1 MIPKTNPVHSV
12 HRDARHFPL
21 VFFAALSL
29 VALPLIALADLKPV
43 ATFDQD
49 VQAFA
54 ISQDNHII
62 YAVQRM
68 KRVKKIIVE
77 HDDFWVGDIDG
88 KRKKIIDGDK
98 FNPAP
103 GSEED
108 VPPAEAADEQD
119 DKAKKGKKHA
129 PIPPQHSYQVD
140 SLTWS
145 PDSRRIVVKM
155 DTSLM
160 AQPQGTVVQ
169 QLDEQQTVRP
179 NTLLYLMDAE
189 GRQIQIQGSKTS
201 TLADAFNAD
210 WLADGATLV
219 YLSKTSGNFS
229 QMNSLRPS
237 DGKTRVLFEGHTFS
251 AVSWDTKRN
260 QAFAIEESTQAVAP
274 PKIVQLDLANEKRKE
289 LAPLEEYAGFLTIS
303 PSARKIAY
311 FRNGDTLEVREVVNP
326 EKTIQVRVAI
336 GQFQWDRSEQRV
348 LLKRGEPQKSGDLV
362 WVGLYNGQ
370 FEPFFHGLEFHN
382 FAIAPDGGTAAVT
395 EPGKRA
401 LVLYRF

>member
-1 MIPKTNPVHSV
+1 MKLETNPVHS
-12 HRDARHFPL
+12 ARRRTRRFPSL
-21 VFFAALSL
+21 IVAVLSL
-29 VALPLIALADLKPV
+29 AVLPLLALADMKAV

-54 ISQDNHII
+54 ISQDNQIV

-77 HDDFWVGDIDG
+77 HDDFWVGNIDG

-103 GSEED
+103 GADDELPPPEPSDED
-108 VPPAEAADEQD
+108 DTG
-119 DKAKKGKKHA
+119 KKGKKKA
-129 PIPPQHSYQVD
+129 PVPPQHSYQVD
-140 SLTWS
+140 TLTWS
-145 PDSRRIVVKM
+145 PDGRRIVVKM
-155 DTSLM
+155 DTSMM

-179 NTLLYLMDAE
+179 NTILYLMDAD

-201 TLADAFNAD
+201 TLSDAYNAD
-210 WLADGATLV
+210 WLADGGTLV

-229 QMNSLRPS
+229 QINALRPA
-237 DGKTRVLFEGHTFS
+237 DGHSRVLFQGHTFS

-260 QAFAIEESTQAVAP
+260 QAFAIEESTTTVKP
-274 PKIVQLDLANEKRKE
+274 PTLVQLDLANEKLKE
-289 LAPLEEYAGFLTIS
+289 LAPLEEYAGFLTVS
-303 PSARKIAY
+303 PSASKIAY
-311 FRNGDTLEVREVVNP
+311 FRNGDTLEVREVANP
-326 EKTIQVRVAI
+326 AKPVQVRVAI
-336 GQFQWDRSEQRV
+336 GRFQWDRSEQHI
-348 LLKRGEPQKSGDLV
+348 LLKRGQPQNSGDLV

-370 FEPFFHGLEFHN
+370 FVPFYHGLEFHN
-382 FAIAPDGGTAAVT
+382 FAIAPDGETVAVT
-395 EPGKRA
+395 EPGKRE

>member
-1 MIPKTNPVHSV
+1 MMPKTNPVHSV
-12 HRDARHFPL
+12 HRDARHFPWAL
-21 VFFAALSL
+21 FAALSL
-29 VALPLIALADLKPV
+29 FALPLIALADLKPV

-68 KRVKKIIVE
+68 KRVKKLVVE
-77 HDDFWVGDIDG
+77 HDDFWVGTIDG
-88 KRKKIIDGDK
+88 KRRKIIDGDK
-98 FNPAP
+98 FDPAP
-103 GSEED
+103 GSEEEQEE
-108 VPPAEAADEQD
+108 PPPSD
-119 DKAKKGKKHA
+119 DNDKKKH
-129 PIPPQHSYQVD
+129 PPLPRQHSYQVD

-145 PDSRRIVVKM
+145 PDSRRIAVKM
-155 DTSLM
+155 DTSEM

-229 QMNSLRPS
+229 QMNALRPS
-237 DGKTRVLFEGHTFS
+237 DGKTRVLFEGHNFS

-303 PSARKIAY
+303 PSASKIAY
-311 FRNGDTLEVREVVNP
+311 FRNGDTLEVREVAKP
-326 EKTIQVRVAI
+326 DKPIQVRVAI
-336 GQFQWDRSEQRV
+336 GQFQWD
-348 LLKRGEPQKSGDLV
+348 
-362 WVGLYNGQ
+362 
-370 FEPFFHGLEFHN
+370 
-382 FAIAPDGGTAAVT
+382 
-395 EPGKRA
+395 
-401 LVLYRF
+401 

>member
-1 MIPKTNPVHSV
+1 MKPEISPAHSV
-12 HRDARHFPL
+12 RERKRRLPVSL
-21 VFFAALSL
+21 FAALSL
-29 VALPLIALADLKPV
+29 LVVPLIALAEMKPV

-54 ISQDNHII
+54 ISQDNQIV

-77 HDDFWVGDIDG
+77 HDDFWVGHVDG

-103 GSEED
+103 G
-108 VPPAEAADEQD
+108 ADEDLPPPEPSDED
-119 DKAKKGKKHA
+119 DKKGKKHA

-140 SLTWS
+140 TLTWS
-145 PDSRRIVVKM
+145 PDGRRIVVKM
-155 DTSLM
+155 DTSMM

-179 NTLLYLMDAE
+179 NTILYLMDAE
-189 GRQIQIQGSKTS
+189 GRQIQVKGSKTS
-201 TLADAFNAD
+201 TLSDAFNAD
-210 WLADGATLV
+210 WMADGVTLV
-219 YLSKTSGNFS
+219 YLSKTGGNFS
-229 QMNSLRPS
+229 QMNALRPE
-237 DGKTRVLFEGHTFS
+237 DGRTRVLFQGHTFT

-260 QAFAIEESTQAVAP
+260 QAFAIEESTQTVAP
-274 PKIVQLDLANEKRKE
+274 PKIVQLDLAGEKEKE

-311 FRNGDTLEVREVVNP
+311 FRNGDTLEVRDVANP
-326 EKTIQVRVAI
+326 AKTIQVRVAI
-336 GQFQWDRSEQRV
+336 GQFQWDRSEQRI

-362 WVGLYNGQ
+362 WVGLYDGR
-370 FEPFFHGLEFHN
+370 FDPFFHGLEFHN
-382 FAIAPDGGTAAVT
+382 FAIAPDGGTVAVT
-395 EPGKRA
+395 EPGKRQ
-401 LVLYRF
+401 LVLYGF

>member
-1 MIPKTNPVHSV
+1 MRPKSNPVRSV
-12 HRDARHFPL
+12 RGEARRFPL
-21 VFFAALSL
+21 WLIAAM
-29 VALPLIALADLKPV
+29 ALIAVPLIALAEMKPV

-54 ISQDNHII
+54 ISQDNQIV

-103 GSEED
+103 GAED
-108 VPPAEAADEQD
+108 ELPPPEPDDED
-119 DKAKKGKKHA
+119 TSGKKGKKHT

-145 PDSRRIVVKM
+145 PDGRRIAVKM
-155 DTSLM
+155 DTSMM

-179 NTLLYLMDAE
+179 NTLLYLMDAD

-201 TLADAFNAD
+201 TLADAYNPD

-229 QMNSLRPS
+229 QINALRPS
-237 DGKTRVLFEGHTFS
+237 DGHSRVLFDGHTFS

-260 QAFAIEESTQAVAP
+260 QAFAIEESTTAVVP
-274 PKIVQLDLANEKRKE
+274 PKIVQLDLANQTRKE

-303 PSARKIAY
+303 PSAAKIAY
-311 FRNGDTLEVREVVNP
+311 FRNGDTLEVREVANP
-326 EKTIQVRVAI
+326 AKTVQVRVAI
-336 GQFQWDRSEQRV
+336 GQFQWDRGETRV
-348 LLKRGEPQKSGDLV
+348 LLKRGEPQKSGDMV
-362 WVGLYNGQ
+362 WVGLYDGR
-370 FEPFFHGLEFHN
+370 FDPFFHGLEFHN
-382 FAIAPDGGTAAVT
+382 FAVAPDGGSVAVT
-395 EPGKRA
+395 EPGKRE
-401 LVLYRF
+401 LVIYRF

>member
-1 MIPKTNPVHSV
+1 MKPEISPAHSV
-12 HRDARHFPL
+12 DERKRGLP
-21 VFFAALSL
+21 VSFFAALSL
-29 VALPLIALADLKPV
+29 LVVPLIALTEMKPV

-54 ISQDNHII
+54 ISQDNQIV

-77 HDDFWVGDIDG
+77 HDDFWVGTVDG

-103 GSEED
+103 G
-108 VPPAEAADEQD
+108 ADEDLPPPEPSDED
-119 DKAKKGKKHA
+119 DKKGKKHA

-140 SLTWS
+140 TLTWS
-145 PDSRRIVVKM
+145 PDGRRIVVKM
-155 DTSLM
+155 DTSMM

-179 NTLLYLMDAE
+179 NTILYLMDAE
-189 GRQIQIQGSKTS
+189 GRQIQIKGSKTS
-201 TLADAFNAD
+201 TLSDAFNAD
-210 WLADGATLV
+210 WMADGVTLV
-219 YLSKTSGNFS
+219 YLSKTGGNFS
-229 QMNSLRPS
+229 QMNALRPE
-237 DGKTRVLFEGHTFS
+237 DGRTRVLFQGHTFT

-260 QAFAIEESTQAVAP
+260 QAFAIEESTQTVAP
-274 PKIVQLDLANEKRKE
+274 PKIVQLDLAGEKEKE

-311 FRNGDTLEVREVVNP
+311 FRNGDTLEVRDVANP
-326 EKTIQVRVAI
+326 AKTIQVRVAI
-336 GQFQWDRSEQRV
+336 GQFQWDRSEQRI

-362 WVGLYNGQ
+362 WVGLYDGR
-370 FEPFFHGLEFHN
+370 FDPFFHGLEFHN
-382 FAIAPDGGTAAVT
+382 FAIAPDGGTVAVT
-395 EPGKRA
+395 EPGKRE
-401 LVLYRF
+401 LVLYGF

>member
-1 MIPKTNPVHSV
+1 MRPKSNPVHSV
-12 HRDARHFPL
+12 RGDARLFP
-21 VFFAALSL
+21 
-29 VALPLIALADLKPV
+29 LPLIAAMALIAVPLIGLAEMKPV

-54 ISQDNHII
+54 ISQDNQIV

-77 HDDFWVGDIDG
+77 HDDFWVGNVDG

-103 GSEED
+103 GAEDELPPPEPDEED
-108 VPPAEAADEQD
+108 ASD
-119 DKAKKGKKHA
+119 KKGKKHT

-145 PDSRRIVVKM
+145 PDGRRIAVKM
-155 DTSLM
+155 DTSMM

-179 NTLLYLMDAE
+179 NTLLYLMDTE

-201 TLADAFNAD
+201 TLSDAYNPD

-229 QMNSLRPS
+229 QINALRPA
-237 DGKTRVLFEGHTFS
+237 DGHARVLFEGHTFS

-260 QAFAIEESTQAVAP
+260 QAFAIEESTTAISP
-274 PKIVQLDLANEKRKE
+274 PKIVQLDLVGGTRKE

-303 PSARKIAY
+303 PSAAKIAY
-311 FRNGDTLEVREVVNP
+311 FRNGDTLEVREVANP
-326 EKTIQVRVAI
+326 AKPVQVRVAI
-336 GQFQWDRSEQRV
+336 GQFQWDRSETRV
-348 LLKRGEPQKSGDLV
+348 LLKRGEPQKSGDMV
-362 WVGLYNGQ
+362 WVGLYDGR
-370 FEPFFHGLEFHN
+370 FDTFFHGLEFHN
-382 FAIAPDGGTAAVT
+382 FAIAPDGATVAVT

-401 LVLYRF
+401 LVIYQF

>member
-1 MIPKTNPVHSV
+1 MKPKSNPVHSV
-12 HRDARHFPL
+12 RGDAPRFPWPL
-21 VFFAALSL
+21 VAAFFLI
-29 VALPLIALADLKPV
+29 ALPLIGLAEMKPV

-54 ISQDNHII
+54 ISQDNQIV

-77 HDDFWVGDIDG
+77 HDDFWVGNVDG
-88 KRKKIIDGDK
+88 KRKRIIDGDK

-103 GSEED
+103 GAEDELPPPEPDEED
-108 VPPAEAADEQD
+108 ASG
-119 DKAKKGKKHA
+119 KKGKKHT
-129 PIPPQHSYQVD
+129 PVPPQHSYQVD

-145 PDSRRIVVKM
+145 PDGKRIAVKM
-155 DTSLM
+155 DTSMM

-179 NTLLYLMDAE
+179 NTLLYLMDTE

-201 TLADAFNAD
+201 TLSDAYNPD

-229 QMNSLRPS
+229 QINALKPS
-237 DGKTRVLFEGHTFS
+237 DGHSRVLFEGHTFS

-260 QAFAIEESTQAVAP
+260 QAFAIEESTTAVSP
-274 PKIVQLDLANEKRKE
+274 PKIVQLDLVNQTRKE

-303 PSARKIAY
+303 PSAAKIAY
-311 FRNGDTLEVREVVNP
+311 FRNGDTLEVREVANP
-326 EKTIQVRVAI
+326 TKPVQVRVAI
-336 GQFQWDRSEQRV
+336 GQFQWDRSEARV
-348 LLKRGEPQKSGDLV
+348 LLKRGEPQKSGDMV
-362 WVGLYNGQ
+362 WVGLYDGR
-370 FEPFFHGLEFHN
+370 FDPFFHGLEFHN
-382 FAIAPDGGTAAVT
+382 FAIAPDGATVAVT

>member
-1 MIPKTNPVHSV
+1 MIPETNPVHS
-12 HRDARHFPL
+12 ARGGAPRFPL
-21 VFFAALSL
+21 MFFAALSL
-29 VALPLIALADLKPV
+29 AALPLIALAEMKPI

-68 KRVKKIIVE
+68 KRIKKLIVE
-77 HDDFWVGDIDG
+77 HDDFWVGDVDG
-88 KRKKIIDGDK
+88 KRRKIIDGDK
-98 FNPAP
+98 FDPAP
-103 GSEED
+103 GSEEET
-108 VPPAEAADEQD
+108 PPAEPSDEED
-119 DKAKKGKKHA
+119 ATDKKGKKH
-129 PIPPQHSYQVD
+129 PPLPPQHSYQVD

-145 PDSRRIVVKM
+145 PDGRRVVVKM
-155 DTSLM
+155 DTSEM

-179 NTLLYLMDAE
+179 NTILYMMDAD
-189 GRQIQIQGSKTS
+189 GRQIQIQGAKTS
-201 TLADAFNAD
+201 ILADAFNAD
-210 WLADGATLV
+210 WLADGVTLV

-229 QMNSLRPS
+229 QMNALRPA
-237 DGKTRVLFEGHTFS
+237 DGHTRALFQGHTFS

-260 QAFAIEESTQAVAP
+260 QAFAVEESTQAISP
-274 PKIVQLDLANEKRKE
+274 PKIVQLDLANEKIKE
-289 LAPLEEYAGFLTIS
+289 LFPLEEYAGFLTIS
-303 PSARKIAY
+303 PSASKIAY
-311 FRNGDTLEVREVVNP
+311 FRNGDTLEVREVANP
-326 EKTIQVRVAI
+326 AKPTQVRVAI

-362 WVGLYNGQ
+362 WVGLYDGR
-370 FEPFFHGLEFHN
+370 FDPFFHGLEFHN
-382 FAIAPDGGTAAVT
+382 FAIAPDGQTVAVT

>member
-1 MIPKTNPVHSV
+1 MKPEISPAHSV
-12 HRDARHFPL
+12 HERKRRLP
-21 VFFAALSL
+21 VSFFAALSL
-29 VALPLIALADLKPV
+29 LVVPLIALAEMKPV

-54 ISQDNHII
+54 ISQDNQIV

-77 HDDFWVGDIDG
+77 HDDFWVGNVDG

-103 GSEED
+103 G
-108 VPPAEAADEQD
+108 ADED
-119 DKAKKGKKHA
+119 LPPPEPSDEDEKKGKKHA

-140 SLTWS
+140 TLAWS
-145 PDSRRIVVKM
+145 PDGRRIVVKM
-155 DTSLM
+155 DTSMM

-179 NTLLYLMDAE
+179 NTILYLMDAE
-189 GRQIQIQGSKTS
+189 GRQIQIKGSKTS
-201 TLADAFNAD
+201 TLSDAFNAD
-210 WLADGATLV
+210 WMADGVTLV
-219 YLSKTSGNFS
+219 YLSKTGGNFS
-229 QMNSLRPS
+229 QMNALRPE
-237 DGKTRVLFEGHTFS
+237 DGRTRVLFQGHTFT

-260 QAFAIEESTQAVAP
+260 QAFAIEESTQTVAP
-274 PKIVQLDLANEKRKE
+274 PKIVQLDLAGEKEKD

-311 FRNGDTLEVREVVNP
+311 FRNGDTLEVRDVANP
-326 EKTIQVRVAI
+326 AKTIQVRVAI
-336 GQFQWDRSEQRV
+336 GQFQWDRSEQRI

-362 WVGLYNGQ
+362 WVGLYDGR
-370 FEPFFHGLEFHN
+370 FDPFFHGLEFHN
-382 FAIAPDGGTAAVT
+382 FAIAPDGGTVAVT
-395 EPGKRA
+395 EPGKRE
-401 LVLYRF
+401 LVLYGF

>member
-1 MIPKTNPVHSV
+1 MMKPETNPVHSV
-12 HRDARHFPL
+12 HRNAPRFPL
-21 VFFAALSL
+21 SFFAALSL
-29 VALPLIALADLKPV
+29 AIFPLLALAEMKPI

-68 KRVKKIIVE
+68 KRVKKIVVE
-77 HDDFWVGDIDG
+77 HDDFWVGDVNG
-88 KRKKIIDGDK
+88 KRRKIIDGDK

-103 GSEED
+103 GSEQEAPPSEPADDED
-108 VPPAEAADEQD
+108 
-119 DKAKKGKKHA
+119 KKGKKHA
-129 PIPPQHSYQVD
+129 PVPPQHSYQVD

-155 DTSLM
+155 DTSMM

-179 NTLLYLMDAE
+179 NTLLYLMDTE

-201 TLADAFNAD
+201 TLSDAFNAD

-229 QMNSLRPS
+229 EMNALRPS
-237 DGKTRVLFEGHTFS
+237 DGKSRVLFQGHTFS

-260 QAFAIEESTQAVAP
+260 QAFAIEESTQAIAP
-274 PKIVQLDLANEKRKE
+274 PKIVQLDLASEKRKE
-289 LAPLEEYAGFLTIS
+289 LAALEEYAGFLTIS
-303 PSARKIAY
+303 PSASKIAY
-311 FRNGDTLEVREVVNP
+311 FRNGDTLEVREVANP
-326 EKTIQVRVAI
+326 DKVVQVRVAI
-336 GQFQWDRSEQRV
+336 GQFQWDRREDRI

-362 WVGLYNGQ
+362 WVGLYNGR
-370 FEPFFHGLEFHN
+370 FDPFFHGLEFHN
-382 FAIAPDGGTAAVT
+382 FAIAPDGGTVAVT
-395 EPGKRA
+395 EPGKRE
-401 LVLYRF
+401 LVLYSF

>member
-1 MIPKTNPVHSV
+1 MPTTNPVHAV
-12 HRDARHFPL
+12 HQRARRFPRS
-21 VFFAALSL
+21 FFAALSL
-29 VALPLIALADLKPV
+29 AAIPLIALADMKPI

-68 KRVKKIIVE
+68 KRIKKLIVE
-77 HDDFWVGDIDG
+77 HDDFWVGDVDG

-98 FNPAP
+98 FDPAP
-103 GSEED
+103 GSEEEA
-108 VPPAEAADEQD
+108 PPAEPSDDED
-119 DKAKKGKKHA
+119 TTDKKGKKH
-129 PIPPQHSYQVD
+129 PPLPRQHSYQVD

-145 PDSRRIVVKM
+145 PDSRRVVVKL
-155 DTSLM
+155 DTSEM

-179 NTLLYLMDAE
+179 NTILYMMDAD
-189 GRQIQIQGSKTS
+189 GRQIQIQGAKVS
-201 TLADAFNAD
+201 TLSDAFNAD
-210 WLADGATLV
+210 WMADGATLV

-229 QMNSLRPS
+229 QINALRPA
-237 DGKTRVLFEGHTFS
+237 DGKTRVLFQGHTFS

-260 QAFAIEESTQAVAP
+260 QAFAVEESTQAIGP
-274 PKIVQLDLANEKRKE
+274 PKIVQLDLANEKLKE

-303 PSARKIAY
+303 PSATKIAY
-311 FRNGDTLEVREVVNP
+311 FRNGDTLEVREVANP
-326 EKTIQVRVAI
+326 MKPLQVRVAI
-336 GQFQWDRSEQRV
+336 GQFQWDHSEQRI
-348 LLKRGEPQKSGDLV
+348 LLKRGEPQRSGDLV
-362 WVGLYNGQ
+362 WVGLYDGR
-370 FEPFFHGLEFHN
+370 FDPFFHGLEFHN
-382 FAIAPDGGTAAVT
+382 FAIAPDGATVAVT

>member
-1 MIPKTNPVHSV
+1 LMKPETNPVHSV
-12 HRDARHFPL
+12 HRNAPRFPL
-21 VFFAALSL
+21 SFFAALSL
-29 VALPLIALADLKPV
+29 AIFPLLALAEMKPI

-68 KRVKKIIVE
+68 KRVKKIVVE
-77 HDDFWVGDIDG
+77 HDDFWVGDVNG
-88 KRKKIIDGDK
+88 KRRKIIDGDK

-103 GSEED
+103 GSEQEAPPSEPADDED
-108 VPPAEAADEQD
+108 
-119 DKAKKGKKHA
+119 KKGKKHA
-129 PIPPQHSYQVD
+129 PVPPQHSYQVD

-155 DTSLM
+155 DTSMM

-179 NTLLYLMDAE
+179 NTLLYLMDTE

-201 TLADAFNAD
+201 TLSDAFNAD

-229 QMNSLRPS
+229 EMNALRPS
-237 DGKTRVLFEGHTFS
+237 DGKSRVLFQGHTFS

-260 QAFAIEESTQAVAP
+260 QAFAIEESTQAIAP
-274 PKIVQLDLANEKRKE
+274 PKIVQLDLASEKRKE
-289 LAPLEEYAGFLTIS
+289 LAALEEYAGFLTIS
-303 PSARKIAY
+303 PSASKIAY
-311 FRNGDTLEVREVVNP
+311 FRNGDTLEVREVANP
-326 EKTIQVRVAI
+326 DKVVQVRVAI
-336 GQFQWDRSEQRV
+336 GQFQWDRREDRI

-362 WVGLYNGQ
+362 WVGLYNGR
-370 FEPFFHGLEFHN
+370 FDPFFHGLEFHN
-382 FAIAPDGGTAAVT
+382 FAIAPDGGTVAVT
-395 EPGKRA
+395 EPGKRE
-401 LVLYRF
+401 LVLYSF

>member
-1 MIPKTNPVHSV
+1 MRPKSNPVHSV
-12 HRDARHFPL
+12 RGDARRFPL
-21 VFFAALSL
+21 WLIAAM
-29 VALPLIALADLKPV
+29 ALIAVPLIALAEMKPV

-54 ISQDNHII
+54 ISQDNQIV

-77 HDDFWVGDIDG
+77 HDDFWVGNIDG

-103 GSEED
+103 GAEDELPPPEPDEED
-108 VPPAEAADEQD
+108 ANG
-119 DKAKKGKKHA
+119 KKGKKHT
-129 PIPPQHSYQVD
+129 PVPPQHSYQVD

-145 PDSRRIVVKM
+145 PDGRRIAVKM
-155 DTSLM
+155 DTSMM

-179 NTLLYLMDAE
+179 NTLLYLMDAD

-201 TLADAFNAD
+201 TLSDAYNPD
-210 WLADGATLV
+210 WLADGVTLV

-229 QMNSLRPS
+229 QINALRPS
-237 DGKTRVLFEGHTFS
+237 DGHSRVLFEGHTFS

-260 QAFAIEESTQAVAP
+260 QAFAIEESTTSISP
-274 PKIVQLDLANEKRKE
+274 PKIVQLDLVKQTRKE

-303 PSARKIAY
+303 PSAAKIAY
-311 FRNGDTLEVREVVNP
+311 FRNGDTLEVREVANP
-326 EKTIQVRVAI
+326 AKPVQVRVAI
-336 GQFQWDRSEQRV
+336 GQFQWDRSETRV
-348 LLKRGEPQKSGDLV
+348 LLKRGEPQKSGDMV
-362 WVGLYNGQ
+362 WVGLYDGR
-370 FEPFFHGLEFHN
+370 FDTFFHGLEFHN
-382 FAIAPDGGTAAVT
+382 FAIAPDGGTVAVT

-401 LVLYRF
+401 LVLYQF